1 MNEIENIIFQL
12 ERQSSAIDNAIE
24 VLRGVSASVVTSK
37 PAIEGH
43 FKTGQRTIT
52 LDEPFLPYWLAI
64 WQGQF
69 DPARHSAKLDSSLPL
84 HPPAGEFR
92 RSNHSFLF

>member
-1 MNEIENIIFQL
+1 MQFIEPHAFRYTMRSYL
-12 ERQSSAIDNAIE
+12 AWSRVDPCHTFPS
-24 VLRGVSASVVTSK
+24 GVTSK

-69 DPARHSAKLDSSLPL
+69 DPARHSAKPDSSLPL

-92 RSNHSFLF
+92 RSNQSFLF